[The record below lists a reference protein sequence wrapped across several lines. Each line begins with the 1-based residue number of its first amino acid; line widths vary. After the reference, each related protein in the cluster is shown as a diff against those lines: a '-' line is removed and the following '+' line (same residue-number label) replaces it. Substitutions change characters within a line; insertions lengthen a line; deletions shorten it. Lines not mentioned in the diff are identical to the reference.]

1 MIPVIIAGI
10 IGAGIGAIVALNW
23 DEIKSW
29 LTNLICEVKELWQ
42 KYKPYVKKVASI
54 VAEKYIKNGHPMV
67 RIMYRLFFQDENT
80 HKWNELQNL
89 PTQEIKAD
97 ELPPFIQAKLKHA
110 EQVDITNEMQREL
123 KLTV

>member
-110 EQVDITNEMQREL
+110 KQVDITNEMQREL

>member
-1 MIPVIIAGI
+1 MIPVIVAGI

-29 LTNLICEVKELWQ
+29 LTSVICKVKELWQ

-54 VAEKYIKNGHPMV
+54 VAEKYIENGHPMV

-80 HKWNELQNL
+80 HKWNELQDL
-89 PTQEIKAD
+89 PTREIEAD
-97 ELPPFIQAKLKHA
+97 ELPPFIQAKLKRA

>member
-1 MIPVIIAGI
+1 MIPVIVAGI

-29 LTNLICEVKELWQ
+29 LTSVICKVKELWQ

-54 VAEKYIKNGHPMV
+54 VVEKYIENGHPMV

-80 HKWNELQNL
+80 HKWNELQDL
-89 PTQEIKAD
+89 PTREIEAD
-97 ELPPFIQAKLKHA
+97 ELPPFIQAKLKRA

>member
-1 MIPVIIAGI
+1 MIPVIVAGI

-29 LTNLICEVKELWQ
+29 LTSVICKVKELWQ

-54 VAEKYIKNGHPMV
+54 VAEKYIENGHPMV

-80 HKWNELQNL
+80 HKWNELQDL
-89 PTQEIKAD
+89 PTREIEAD
-97 ELPPFIQAKLKHA
+97 ELPPFIQAKLKRA
-110 EQVDITNEMQREL
+110 EQVDITNEMQQEL
-123 KLTV
+123 KLIV

>member
-1 MIPVIIAGI
+1 MIPVIVAGI

-29 LTNLICEVKELWQ
+29 LTSVICKVKELWQ

-54 VAEKYIKNGHPMV
+54 VAEKYIENGHPMV

-80 HKWNELQNL
+80 HKWNELQDL
-89 PTQEIKAD
+89 PTREIEAD
-97 ELPPFIQAKLKHA
+97 ELPPFIQAKLKRA
-110 EQVDITNEMQREL
+110 EQVDITNEMQQEL